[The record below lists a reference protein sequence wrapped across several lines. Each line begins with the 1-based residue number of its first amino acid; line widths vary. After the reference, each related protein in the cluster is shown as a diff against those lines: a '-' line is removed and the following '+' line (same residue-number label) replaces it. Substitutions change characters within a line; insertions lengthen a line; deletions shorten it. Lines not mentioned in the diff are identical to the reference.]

1 VETAR
6 NAYFQTTVKEMG
18 DEGRIPPLLD
28 GCGDKLTSNWL
39 RNVLANGTKDR
50 PYMLARMPKFGLNH
64 VGHLVQALE
73 AADVKTEA
81 QTAEFAD
88 PEYRIK
94 SAGRFLVGDKALSCI
109 KCHNFGQ
116 YAATGIQ
123 AADLT
128 KMTQRLREDWF
139 HRYMVN
145 PQQYRPGTRMP
156 SAWPNGRSVVPAVLE
171 GNTAKQLGAIWKY
184 LSDGNNAPVPTGLIS
199 DPIELV
205 PKDEPIL
212 YRNFIH
218 GLSARGIA
226 VGYPEKA
233 HLAFDAEQLCL
244 TLVWHGAFID
254 AAKHWVGRGP
264 GYQTPLGD
272 HVLPLVTG
280 VPFAALESAD
290 TAWPAQ
296 SAKELGYRFRG
307 YRLDKQGRP
316 TFLYS
321 FGNMQVEDFP
331 KPVPNPPDASFQ
343 RTLTLKATS
352 ASGGA
357 APIGS
362 LWFRAAAGGKI
373 EPLDGGWYRIDG
385 TLKMRVEQPGGS
397 SPVVR
402 QNGNRF
408 ELLVP
413 VRFNANEARL
423 VQEIVW

>member
-1 VETAR
+1 
-6 NAYFQTTVKEMG
+6 
-18 DEGRIPPLLD
+18 
-28 GCGDKLTSNWL
+28 
-39 RNVLANGTKDR
+39 
-50 PYMLARMPKFGLNH
+50 
-64 VGHLVQALE
+64 
-73 AADVKTEA
+73 
-81 QTAEFAD
+81 
-88 PEYRIK
+88 
-94 SAGRFLVGDKALSCI
+94 
-109 KCHNFGQ
+109 
-116 YAATGIQ
+116 
-123 AADLT
+123 
-128 KMTQRLREDWF
+128 
-139 HRYMVN
+139 
-145 PQQYRPGTRMP
+145 
-156 SAWPNGRSVVPAVLE
+156 
-171 GNTAKQLGAIWKY
+171 
-184 LSDGNNAPVPTGLIS
+184 
-199 DPIELV
+199 
-205 PKDEPIL
+205 
-212 YRNFIH
+212 
-218 GLSARGIA
+218 
-226 VGYPEKA
+226 
-233 HLAFDAEQLCL
+233 
-244 TLVWHGAFID
+244 
-254 AAKHWVGRGP
+254 
-264 GYQTPLGD
+264 
-272 HVLPLVTG
+272 VLPLVTG

-307 YRLDKQGRP
+307 YRLVKQGRP
-316 TFLYS
+316 MFLYS